1 MVLPVSA
8 ATLVQPS
15 QGDQNTLPMGY
26 TDDGQEIVASWANC
40 SGWVVTRKIIFQ
52 FWGAGAR
59 GEMGEDGEGCIERG
73 LVVAG
78 QVGDGVGHRLRLKGT

>member
-1 MVLPVSA
+1 M
-8 ATLVQPS
+8 
-15 QGDQNTLPMGY
+15 PMGY

-59 GEMGEDGEGCIERG
+59 GEMGEDWTRVAALTGSTIWDDEERERQRRRNN
-73 LVVAG
+73 A
-78 QVGDGVGHRLRLKGT
+78 QSNT